1 MGAKKMTKNRRISRG
16 AASHARPRSAK
27 KGRLYD
33 IPHYPQSE
41 EFTSAGACAMMV
53 LKYVNRGFK
62 PKKDEDEEHVIWQE
76 AVSGSVWHGS
86 RHGLAYAL
94 AKRGVKPQIVSNVK
108 DEGYEKKLAV
118 FEGIN
123 IDTLHASFEEI
134 KKKAK
139 DLNIRESYG
148 IASINSIKKHIDKGM
163 IPIVVVDANA
173 LNPKQNIEPSPQW
186 VVVKGYDKDLFYI
199 NDPYTDSTVSMEP
212 EQFKE
217 VLGFENE
224 YNVILVPSRKV
235 SK

>member
-1 MGAKKMTKNRRISRG
+1 MRAEKMLKNKKISKKSSR
-16 AASHARPRSAK
+16 SARPKPAK
-27 KGRLYD
+27 RGRIYD

-41 EFTSAGACAMMV
+41 EFTSAGACGMMV
-53 LKYVNRGFK
+53 LKYVNKNFK
-62 PKKDEDEEHVIWQE
+62 PAKDEDEEHNIWQD

-94 AKRGVKPQIVSNVK
+94 AKRGLKPQIVSNVK

-139 DLNIRESYG
+139 DMNIKESYG
-148 IASINSIKKHIDKGM
+148 TASINSIKKHIDNGM
-163 IPIVVVDANA
+163 IPIVIVDANA

-199 NDPYTDSTVSMEP
+199 NDPYTDSTVSIEP

-217 VLGFENE
+217 ILGFENE
-224 YNVILVPSRKV
+224 YNVILVPARKV

>member
-1 MGAKKMTKNRRISRG
+1 MVAKKMPKKKVAKRKSAS
-16 AASHARPRSAK
+16 AANARPAK
-27 KGRLYD
+27 KGRVYD

-53 LKYVNRGFK
+53 LKYVNKGFK
-62 PKKDEDEEHVIWQE
+62 PKKDEIEEQAIWQD

-139 DLNIRESYG
+139 EMNIRESYG
-148 IASINSIKKHIDKGM
+148 TASINSIKKHIDNGM
-163 IPIVVVDANA
+163 IPIVIVDANA

>member
-1 MGAKKMTKNRRISRG
+1 MGARKMPRNKSAGKK
-16 AASHARPRSAK
+16 AAPHARSRPVKR
-27 KGRLYD
+27 GRIYD

-53 LKYVNRGFK
+53 LKYVNRSFK
-62 PKKDEDEEHVIWQE
+62 PKKDEDEEHIIWQE
-76 AVSGSVWHGS
+76 AVNGSVWHGS

-139 DLNIRESYG
+139 DMSIRESYG
-148 IASINSIKKHIDKGM
+148 IASINSIKKHIDNGM

-235 SK
+235 SR

>member
-1 MGAKKMTKNRRISRG
+1 MVAKKMPKNKRTSKKFASR
-16 AASHARPRSAK
+16 SRPRPAK
-27 KGRLYD
+27 KGKLYD
-33 IPHYPQSE
+33 IPHFPQSE

-53 LKYVNRGFK
+53 LKYVNKNFK
-62 PKKDEDEEHVIWQE
+62 PKKDNEEEQAIWQD

-108 DEGYEKKLAV
+108 DEGYERKLAV

-123 IDTLHASFEEI
+123 IDTLHAAFEEI

-139 DLNIRESYG
+139 DMNIKESYG
-148 IASINSIKKHIDKGM
+148 IASINSIKKHIDNGM
-163 IPIVVVDANA
+163 IPIVIVDANA
-173 LNPKQNIEPSPQW
+173 LNPKQYTEPSPQW

-217 VLGFENE
+217 VLGFESE
-224 YNVILVPSRKV
+224 YNVVLVPSRKV

>member
-1 MGAKKMTKNRRISRG
+1 MGTKKTSRNSKNKKTSKK
-16 AASHARPRSAK
+16 ASHVKAKHIK
-27 KGRLYD
+27 KGRMYD

-53 LKYVNRGFK
+53 LKYVNKGFK
-62 PKKDEDEEHVIWQE
+62 PKKDEVEEQAIWQE

-123 IDTLHASFEEI
+123 IDTLHASFAEI

-139 DLNIRESYG
+139 DMNIKESYG
-148 IASINSIKKHIDKGM
+148 TASINSIKKHINNGK
-163 IPIVVVDANA
+163 IPIVIVDANA

-199 NDPYTDSTVSMEP
+199 NDPYTDSTISMEP
-212 EQFKE
+212 EQFKGI
-217 VLGFENE
+217 LGFENE
-224 YNVILVPSRKV
+224 YNMILIPAKRK
-235 SK
+235 